1 MPDVTTM
8 FPQILG
14 PTGALVLALL
24 CVVTLLAGIKMLM
37 DYYHKANVEHFN
49 TLREESKECRADNRE
64 LNNKICQLY
73 HLVPPPGMNGGNGHV

>member
-1 MPDVTTM
+1 MPDIHSVL
-8 FPQILG
+8 PEILG
-14 PTGALVLALL
+14 PAGALVLA
-24 CVVTLLAGIKMLM
+24 VMAVIILLAGIKMLM

-73 HLVPPPGMNGGNGHV
+73 HLVPPPGSNGGAL